1 MSPFKD
7 SNEKWPD
14 LLPLGIVGIHEA
26 GSRWYWT
33 GGQYRA
39 VALLHLS
46 WWDGMSSCKESNHPR
61 ISMSQ
66 IKSSI
71 IVQTRSM
78 GSCKDSQGL
87 CASTWFSLHWF
98 VFCYIVCVCV
108 LLCVCACGFFF
119 VCVCVECSLSL
130 LSGTAIVIP
139 STIQIIQ
146 DIRRL
151 IVPDTCKTMEWDI
164 RTSQRRRG
172 DSHLAS
178 RGHRELWIPFCHP
191 VGPGNEKWQVWT
203 CFQDSG
209 HRHPD
214 ARALFQNACIRYAA
228 RWAVDRWV
236 CRTYRSDE
244 GCRLSN
250 RCADS
255 HSGDSIASEACQ
267 KVCVKV
273 HSSSNSSMRWC
284 KVFLCLCCLAMFCH
298 RAVSQGEKCKNSQL
312 ECSKSYRTSHGFLDP
327 TLVYCCNC
335 VAIAGCALSERSCL
349 LFLWDAGEET
359 KTEATSCA
367 ERDPWRIARRL
378 ALVD

>member
-1 MSPFKD
+1 M
-7 SNEKWPD
+7 
-14 LLPLGIVGIHEA
+14 
-26 GSRWYWT
+26 
-33 GGQYRA
+33 
-39 VALLHLS
+39 
-46 WWDGMSSCKESNHPR
+46 
-61 ISMSQ
+61 
-66 IKSSI
+66 
-71 IVQTRSM
+71 
-78 GSCKDSQGL
+78 
-87 CASTWFSLHWF
+87 
-98 VFCYIVCVCV
+98 
-108 LLCVCACGFFF
+108 CVCAFVCACLFFF
-119 VCVCVECSLSL
+119 CVCVCVECSLSL
-130 LSGTAIVIP
+130 PSGTAIVIP
-139 STIQIIQ
+139 LTIQIIQ

-178 RGHRELWIPFCHP
+178 RGHRQLWIPFCHP

-273 HSSSNSSMRWC
+273 QSSTNSSMRSLMQS
-284 KVFLCLCCLAMFCH
+284 VLVSLLFCH
-298 RAVSQGEKCKNSQL
+298 VLPPCSESRREVQKLSFGMQQILSNITRFLGSYVGILLQFCCRVCIEWKLLPPLTVRRGGGNKNWGYKLRRARSMTNCEKAGTGWLGCLIKTLFNAIYIMS
-312 ECSKSYRTSHGFLDP
+312 TSIYL
-327 TLVYCCNC
+327 Y
-335 VAIAGCALSERSCL
+335 SR
-349 LFLWDAGEET
+349 
-359 KTEATSCA
+359 
-367 ERDPWRIARRL
+367 
-378 ALVD
+378 

>member
-78 GSCKDSQGL
+78 ESCKDSQGL

-98 VFCYIVCVCV
+98 VVCYIVCVCV
-108 LLCVCACGFFF
+108 LLCVCVCVCLCFFLCVC

-214 ARALFQNACIRYAA
+214 ARALFQNACIRYASKMSCRSMSLSHISF
-228 RWAVDRWV
+228 RWRVP
-236 CRTYRSDE
+236 SLE
-244 GCRLSN
+244 QMCRLSLW
-250 RCADS
+250 RQHCFRS
-255 HSGDSIASEACQ
+255 LPKSMCQ
-267 KVCVKV
+267 
-273 HSSSNSSMRWC
+273 
-284 KVFLCLCCLAMFCH
+284 
-298 RAVSQGEKCKNSQL
+298 GPQL
-312 ECSKSYRTSHGFLDP
+312 K
-327 TLVYCCNC
+327 
-335 VAIAGCALSERSCL
+335 
-349 LFLWDAGEET
+349 
-359 KTEATSCA
+359 
-367 ERDPWRIARRL
+367 
-378 ALVD
+378 